1 MSWFSKLF
9 GGDKAA
15 KKPVAPAPLPEPM
28 QMSLEERMAL
38 RREMVFK
45 AVRETMLA
53 QGFLSTGYKVNVVRT
68 DTRGHI
74 YAVMVDI
81 GTASEAG
88 RALSTQ
94 EEMLRIEAQIMEIA
108 KSRYRVKVSNV
119 FWRVVQPAPAQA
131 APVLPRRG
139 QTTATTAVD
148 TDVMAGDFVSAPSS
162 PVPIQRG
169 TAVNPSTNTARP
181 APAPAPAENDPSGLL
196 LGSLFGSKPAGG
208 RDGFPDTVMEEQT
221 VRMERVTEDEMEAF
235 AQALAAAHSKDPVHV
250 GSRTY
255 QTDYAPLE

>member
-81 GTASEAG
+81 GTATEAG

-94 EEMLRIEAQIMEIA
+94 EEMLRIETQIMDIA

-119 FWRVVQPAPAQA
+119 FWRVVQPTPAQA
-131 APVLPRRG
+131 AQQVPPRRG
-139 QTTATTAVD
+139 QTATTAVD
-148 TDVMAGDFVSAPSS
+148 TDVMSGDFVSAPSS
-162 PVPIQRG
+162 PVASQRG
-169 TAVNPSTNTARP
+169 AVSNTTKP
-181 APAPAPAENDPSGLL
+181 APAPAPAENDPTGLL
-196 LGSLFGSKPAGG
+196 LGGLFGSKPAGA

-235 AQALAAAHSKDPVHV
+235 AQALAAAHAKDPVHV